1 VVLPLRG
8 LDKDAQYVVRDIDRD
23 EPRTFAGAELLET
36 GLPVEITTKPGA
48 VIITY
53 EKTVPGGQGR

>member
-1 VVLPLRG
+1 
-8 LDKDAQYVVRDIDRD
+8 VRDIDRD